1 MALTKAHNRMID
13 AAAVIASDWGVVAD
27 GSTDDTTALQTMLTA
42 NQGKTIIF
50 DGTSVVSSTVTVSGD
65 KTKLIFRNGAGISYA
80 TATLTAIEVSG
91 DDVEI
96 DGLNITG
103 PATFDG
109 ANVTPTYASLLVTGD
124 GCEITNLQIQNV
136 PKVGLWFKDCNSGML
151 STSRIFG
158 NFPSGSFTGT
168 ETAHFAVIID
178 PAPSGR
184 QGNFIVSQCDITTS
198 VQGVFVG
205 NYGSASL
212 SQAVSIFGCNFS
224 ECWNHG
230 VYGSGSFTAPLN
242 GVSVSSNTFTRCQ
255 IPVAMTGSYCSIIGN
270 TMHTS
275 GSTGT
280 YTDVTGIS
288 LREASHCVVA
298 NNTIQGDALP
308 SSVIID
314 VNTLTGT
321 VCKGNVISGN
331 TVKISSVDLSALV
344 RVGGASTTDLTDN
357 VVTGNVLYGGGRV
370 GSGGIL
376 FNATNGTDCSG
387 SIISNNTVTIT
398 GDCNGIVLSNASDT
412 SVSGNKIRFEHD
424 AAAPVT
430 LAGIGIFAAS
440 KRNVVDNNTITVT
453 SAWGANISLRG
464 IWETTGASDNIARNN
479 TFRADLTKLTAATH
493 YVTLNGSEIIVQDTG
508 AGDPN
513 SAFFAGIGSTW
524 SRTDGGAGTSFY
536 VKETAGT
543 SATGWVGK

>member
-13 AAAVIASDWGVVAD
+13 AAAVVASDWGVVGD
-27 GSTDDTTALQTMLTA
+27 GVADDTTAIQTMLTA

-50 DGTSVVSSTVTVSGD
+50 DGTSVITSTVTVAGD
-65 KTKLIFRNGAGISYA
+65 KTKLIFRNGAGVSYS
-80 TATLTAIEVSG
+80 TATLTPIEISG
-91 DDVEI
+91 DDIEV

-109 ANVTPTYASLLVTGD
+109 ANVTPTYAALLVTGD
-124 GCEITNLQIQNV
+124 GCELTNLQMQNV
-136 PKVGLWFKDCNSGML
+136 PKVGIWFKDCNSGIL
-151 STSRIFG
+151 SGSRIYG
-158 NFPSGSFTGT
+158 NFPSSGFTGT
-168 ETAHFAVIID
+168 ETGHFAVIID
-178 PAPSGR
+178 PASSGR
-184 QGNFIVSQCDITTS
+184 EGNFMVSQCDITTS
-198 VQGVFVG
+198 VQGVFIG
-205 NYGSASL
+205 NYGAASI
-212 SQAVSIFGCNFS
+212 SQAVSVSGCNFS

-230 VYGSGSFTAPLN
+230 VYGSGSFSAPLN

-255 IPVAMTGSYCSIIGN
+255 IPVTMTGSYCSIIGN
-270 TMHTS
+270 TMQTS

-308 SSVIID
+308 SSIIID

-344 RVGGASTTDLTDN
+344 RVGGSSTTDLTDN
-357 VVTGNVLYGGGRV
+357 IIIGNVLYGGGRT
-370 GSGGIL
+370 GSGCIVFGQT
-376 FNATNGTDCSG
+376 AGTDCSG

-398 GDCNGIVLSNASDT
+398 GDCNGIALASASDV
-412 SVSGNKIRFEHD
+412 SVHDNKIRLEHD
-424 AAAPVT
+424 ATGAVT
-430 LAGIGIFAAS
+430 LAGIGLFS
-440 KRNVVDNNTITVT
+440 SERNVVDNNTITIT
-453 SAWGANISLRG
+453 SAWGANITFRG
-464 IWETTGASDNIARNN
+464 IWETGTSSDNISRNN
-479 TFRADLTKLTAATH
+479 TFRADPTKLAAAAH
-493 YVTLNGSEIIVQDTG
+493 YVTVNGSEIIVQDTG
-508 AGDPN
+508 VGDPN
-513 SAFFAGIGSTW
+513 GAFFAAIGSTW

>member
-1 MALTKAHNRMID
+1 MTLTKAHNRMID
-13 AAAVIASDWGVVAD
+13 AAAVVASDWGVVGNGVA
-27 GSTDDTTALQTMLTA
+27 DDTTTIQTMLTA

-50 DGTSVVSSTVTVSGD
+50 DGTSVVTSKITVAGN

-80 TATLTAIEVSG
+80 TATLTAIEISG

-103 PATFDG
+103 PSTFDG

-124 GCEITNLQIQNV
+124 GCEITNLQMQNV

-158 NFPSGSFTGT
+158 NFPSGGFTGT
-168 ETAHFAVIID
+168 ETGHFAVLID

-184 QGNFIVSQCDITTS
+184 EGNFIVSQCDITTS
-198 VQGVFVG
+198 VQGVFIG
-205 NYGSASL
+205 NYGAASL
-212 SQAVSIFGCNFS
+212 SQAVSISGCNFA

-230 VYGSGSFTAPLN
+230 VYGAGSFSVPLN

-255 IPVAMTGSYCSIIGN
+255 TPVAMTGSYCSIIGN

-280 YTDVTGIS
+280 YTDATGIS
-288 LREASHCVVA
+288 LREASHCIVA
-298 NNTIQGDALP
+298 NNTVQGDALP
-308 SSVIID
+308 ASVIID

-331 TVKISSVDLSALV
+331 TVKISSVDLSALI

-357 VVTGNVLYGGGRV
+357 VITGNVLYGAGRV
-370 GSGGIL
+370 GSGGIV
-376 FNATNGTDCSG
+376 FGQTAGTDCSG

-398 GDCNGIVLSNASDT
+398 GDCNGISLVNASDT

-424 AAAPVT
+424 AAGAVT
-430 LAGIGIFAAS
+430 LAGIGLFGAL
-440 KRNVVDNNTITVT
+440 RNVVDNNTITVT
-453 SAWGANISLRG
+453 SAWGTNISLRG

-479 TFRADLTKLTAATH
+479 TFRADLTKLTSATH

-508 AGDPN
+508 AGAP
-513 SAFFAGIGSTW
+513 AFFAGIGSTW

-543 SATGWVGK
+543 SAIGWVGK